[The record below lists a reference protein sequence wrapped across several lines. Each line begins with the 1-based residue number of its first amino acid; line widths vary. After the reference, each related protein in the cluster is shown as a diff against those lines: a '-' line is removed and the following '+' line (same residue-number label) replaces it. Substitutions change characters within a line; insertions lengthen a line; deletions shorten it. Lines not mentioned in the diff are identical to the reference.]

1 MPASVENFERARK
14 ERGQRNSREETG
26 IREEGEN
33 VVIERLAD
41 LSHAKFLQA
50 ESIAHAASTQ
60 SVPSQPPIQT
70 ETTTEIVMIITVWDS
85 N

>member
-50 ESIAHAASTQ
+50 ESTQ

>member
-50 ESIAHAASTQ
+50 ER
-60 SVPSQPPIQT
+60 
-70 ETTTEIVMIITVWDS
+70 
-85 N
+85 